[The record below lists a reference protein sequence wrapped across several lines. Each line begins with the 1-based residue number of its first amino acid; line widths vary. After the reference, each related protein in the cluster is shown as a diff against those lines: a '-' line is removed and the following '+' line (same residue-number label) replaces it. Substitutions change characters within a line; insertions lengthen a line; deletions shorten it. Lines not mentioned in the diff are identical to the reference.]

1 MTTTIDGLPSQA
13 TIEPGDLFVLQNT
26 AANRTRHISYA
37 NLISELLNDMGVVTT
52 TQLTTALAGITSA
65 YQAADAANMQKVF
78 KVGSKITLIGPG
90 ALTNPAS
97 ELGFGTWVMEEGRYY
112 VGYKPADTN
121 FNNIGGTL
129 GSVEHNHGGNTGGT
143 ILNATQIPAHVHVVS
158 FPLYRE
164 LNYGQGRVATGDP
177 ITAPE
182 DYHTSNTSSVG
193 DSQPH
198 NHTIAT
204 ASNLPPSIVEVVW
217 RRTA

>member
-37 NLISELLNDMGVVTT
+37 NLIAELLNDMGVVTT
-52 TQLTTALAGITSA
+52 THLTTALAGITSA

-121 FNNIGGTL
+121 FNNIGGT
-129 GSVEHNHGGNTGGT
+129 

-198 NHTIAT
+198 NHTIST
-204 ASNLPPSIVEVVW
+204 ASHLPPSIVEVVW